1 VGFLP
6 TGTQAAPVPSTVF
19 NSNVGQLRP
28 TFWDDNAH
36 YNGLQA
42 QLSKRFGHGLQGEAS
57 FTWSKC
63 IDNGSSGDIGDAYQN
78 SYSSL
83 IFFNPADRHGL
94 CDFDV
99 NKNFVAN
106 LIYDIPI
113 PKSASSVVSHLAGGW
128 EVGGILTTSTGTPFT
143 VSMGG
148 DPIAIN
154 NGDSATL
161 PNRLPNCN
169 PINSDYRKT
178 LQYVNLSCFAAP
190 FAPASMAS
198 QCATNSY
205 PGASPAQLPSGAV
218 YCQNLFGNSGRNS
231 LIGPGLVN
239 FDFLVFK
246 NNYIHRIS
254 ESFNVQFR
262 AEMFNVF
269 NHANYLPPID
279 NETILGQDGAI
290 AAPGVSGKLDST
302 GGFESRQIQLSLKV
316 IW

>member
-1 VGFLP
+1 
-6 TGTQAAPVPSTVF
+6 
-19 NSNVGQLRP
+19 
-28 TFWDDNAH
+28 
-36 YNGLQA
+36 
-42 QLSKRFGHGLQGEAS
+42 
-57 FTWSKC
+57 
-63 IDNGSSGDIGDAYQN
+63 
-78 SYSSL
+78 
-83 IFFNPADRHGL
+83 
-94 CDFDV
+94 
-99 NKNFVAN
+99 
-106 LIYDIPI
+106 
-113 PKSASSVVSHLAGGW
+113 
-128 EVGGILTTSTGTPFT
+128 
-143 VSMGG
+143 MGG

-279 NETILGQDGAI
+279 NETILGQDGGI